1 MGRPEIKSQREIE
14 IMRQAGSIVAR
25 ALARVRDRVAPGV
38 TTLELDRAAE
48 EVIREA
54 GAVSAFKG
62 YFPPQSPYPFP
73 ATTCISVT
81 EEVVHGIPSKRVLK
95 NGDLV
100 SVDIGVKYR
109 NYHGDAA
116 RTFPVGT
123 PGPEGKRLLEVC
135 REALMRVQALVKPK
149 IRLRELCQAVQ
160 GYVESTGFRVVKQFV
175 GHGIGRDLHEP
186 PQIPNFVTPTFDMNL
201 VLRSGLALA
210 FEPLVNAGTEV
221 VVNRGGDWPVVT
233 RDGKLSV
240 HFENTVLVTGEGSEV
255 LTTVAGE
262 E

>member
-1 MGRPEIKSQREIE
+1 MQREH
-14 IMRQAGSIVAR
+14 QHGH
-25 ALARVRDRVAPGV
+25 
-38 TTLELDRAAE
+38 AE
-48 EVIREA
+48 
-54 GAVSAFKG
+54 
-62 YFPPQSPYPFP
+62 
-73 ATTCISVT
+73 
-81 EEVVHGIPSKRVLK
+81 
-95 NGDLV
+95 
-100 SVDIGVKYR
+100 
-109 NYHGDAA
+109 
-116 RTFPVGT
+116 
-123 PGPEGKRLLEVC
+123 PGPGGKGSDITKED
-135 REALMRVQALVKPK
+135 ERVQALVKPK

-201 VLRSGLALA
+201 VLRSGMALA
-210 FEPLVNAGTEV
+210 FEPMVNAGTEV